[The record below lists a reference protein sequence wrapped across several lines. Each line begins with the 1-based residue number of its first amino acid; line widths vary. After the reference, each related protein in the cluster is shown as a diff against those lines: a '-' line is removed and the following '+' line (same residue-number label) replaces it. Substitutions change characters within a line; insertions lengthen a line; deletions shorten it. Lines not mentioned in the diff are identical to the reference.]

1 MHEST
6 AAALDASDSILDLR
20 VLSTIRAFR
29 HLAASLPGPVRLCLF
44 DDASD
49 RPASDARDAQ
59 RVVAIAF
66 ARIGARD
73 VRFEPDGAARLSSF
87 ELLMSRRI
95 SAAFDYRYD
104 HFDTPQR
111 LACAQ
116 REAEDF
122 DFDVLSAG
130 VERVRIA
137 REAGV
142 SLSAYAGS
150 HRDRPAVVLALPCG
164 MPLDLCQRWF
174 DALAERHFVLTWE
187 TRALFGACDA
197 FDAARTDIDAQ
208 VDDLFAVM
216 DRFGV
221 DRAHLMGI
229 CGGAVVALQAA
240 LAQPARAVSLNL
252 WYGDYNLSDDAL
264 RTMHQRNYA
273 WLMEAAA
280 QGRDV
285 AQDLQRRFADPS
297 TLVTVPAEIAHA
309 ALYPYANAELMYQY
323 AKLSDAL
330 NKVDALALLPRVSV
344 PTMVVA
350 GDDDEIAHCGGSV
363 FAAGRIPGAR
373 LEVEV
378 GGSHPK
384 LFRASPVSAARALKF
399 LAGHA

>member
-116 REAEDF
+116 HEAEDF
-122 DFDVLSAG
+122 D
-130 VERVRIA
+130 
-137 REAGV
+137 
-142 SLSAYAGS
+142 
-150 HRDRPAVVLALPCG
+150 
-164 MPLDLCQRWF
+164 F

-187 TRALFGACDA
+187 TRAMFGACDA

-297 TLVTVPAEIAHA
+297 TLATVPAEIAHA
-309 ALYPYANAELMYQY
+309 ALYPYANAELMYRY

>member
-1 MHEST
+1 MQHST
-6 AAALDASDSILDLR
+6 AAVLDDSTLDVR
-20 VLSTIRAFR
+20 VPGTIRAFR

-44 DDASD
+44 DDPSD
-49 RPASDARDAQ
+49 RPASGAHDAQ
-59 RVVAIAF
+59 RIVAHAF
-66 ARIGARD
+66 ACIGARD
-73 VRFEPDGAARLSSF
+73 VRFDPDGATRLSSF

-104 HFDTPQR
+104 HFDTPER
-111 LACAQ
+111 LADAQ
-116 REAEDF
+116 RAVDDF
-122 DFDVLSAG
+122 DFDALGAG

-137 REAGV
+137 REPGV
-142 SLSAYAGS
+142 ALSAYAGAR
-150 HRDRPAVVLALPCG
+150 RDRSAVVLALPCG

-187 TRALFGACDA
+187 TRTLFGACDA
-197 FDAARTDIDAQ
+197 FDAARTDVDAQ

-216 DRFGV
+216 NRFDV
-221 DRAHLMGI
+221 SRAHLMGI

-240 LAQPARAVSLNL
+240 LAQPARTASLSL

-264 RTMHQRNYA
+264 RTKHQRNYA

-285 AQDLQRRFADPS
+285 AYDLQRMFADPS

-309 ALYPYANAELMYQY
+309 ALYPYANAELMYRY

-330 NKVDALALLPRVSV
+330 NKVDTLALLPRVGV
-344 PTMVVA
+344 PTFVVA
-350 GDDDEIAHCGGSV
+350 GDDDEVAHCGGSV
-363 FAAGRIPGAR
+363 FVAGRIPGAR

-384 LFRASPVSAARALKF
+384 LFRAAAPSASRALQF
-399 LAGHA
+399 FADHE

>member
-297 TLVTVPAEIAHA
+297 TLATVPAEIAHA
-309 ALYPYANAELMYQY
+309 ALYPYANAELMYRY

-350 GDDDEIAHCGGSV
+350 GDDEIAHCGGSV